1 MTLASHDN
9 GEYREI
15 TYGILQKCSTDLA
28 SVNVNALAEQIL
40 HIGAKFLWLK
50 GQMHIHLPTHESQMH
65 YTKFECKKT
74 SHCTSAH
81 SRMRTPL
88 HTPLA
93 VNTKICTREP
103 DGPLVKVSSTCEV
116 YFTAIFM
123 AYFSLLDPARM
134 PPYSGFWDL

>member
-50 GQMHIHLPTHESQMH
+50 RANAHS
-65 YTKFECKKT
+65 F
-74 SHCTSAH
+74 AH
-81 SRMRTPL
+81 SRVTNAL
-88 HTPLA
+88 Y
-93 VNTKICTREP
+93 KI
-103 DGPLVKVSSTCEV
+103 
-116 YFTAIFM
+116 
-123 AYFSLLDPARM
+123 
-134 PPYSGFWDL
+134 